1 MNIPTFSKISPCME
15 ETREEG
21 RVCRLSFINSFSR
34 LIRGTEPFIWI
45 ANTRPSY
52 FTIYFHSLNL
62 PFHYSLFTFI
72 SFLIL
77 SLSILIH
84 LLSCSILIFFLSIF
98 KFLLQFSILIL
109 SLSILDHLLLF
120 STHKLF
126 VFILY
131 YLLSF
136 FILILCLFI
145 LYYLLSFSI
154 LIFLLDTFSLQ
165 LYYQFFY
172 S

>member
-1 MNIPTFSKISPCME
+1 MNIPTFSKISQCLE

-45 ANTRPSY
+45 ADTRPSY
-52 FTIYFHSLNL
+52 FTSYFHSLNL

-72 SFLIL
+72 SILIL

-84 LLSCSILIFFLSIF
+84 LLSCSILILFLSI
-98 KFLLQFSILIL
+98 LNY
-109 SLSILDHLLLF
+109 LLLF

-136 FILILCLFI
+136 FIPIFCLSMLI
-145 LYYLLSFSI
+145 YLLSFLS
-154 LIFLLDTFSLQ
+154 DTFTLQ
-165 LYYQFFY
+165 LLLY
-172 S
+172 